1 MYRAGLFHN
10 GVGSGRRNGL
20 QELVQVDV
28 QGGIHGLD
36 RQQHPEPVLVIQ
48 LADRAA
54 TEPANPPEPSVPDQT
69 LVISQLE
76 LQIEQLTAR
85 IAEKDDQLTEKD
97 DQIAA
102 MDGQIAEKDDQI
114 AQLGEEQAALI
125 QANAQLSTQ
134 VDQLREEAETVYILV
149 LRHEDTLLPG
159 LFGDSISVHTRI
171 QEISVSKALYDSCK
185 IGDDVTSMKLHRYLT
200 GSGLS
205 QTSVIV
211 DDKFTR

>member
-1 MYRAGLFHN
+1 MSFQKFFATSMLAA
-10 GVGSGRRNGL
+10 L
-20 QELVQVDV
+20 LTAALILT
-28 QGGIHGLD
+28 GIRLLETVPTAAAAE
-36 RQQHPEPVLVIQ
+36 QPVTEQ
-48 LADRAA
+48 PA
-54 TEPANPPEPSVPDQT
+54 TEPSNPPEPSVPDQM

-76 LQIEQLTAR
+76 LQIEQLTAQ
-85 IAEKDDQLTEKD
+85 IVEKD

-125 QANAQLSTQ
+125 QTNAQLSTQ

-159 LFGDSISVHTRI
+159 LFGDSISVNTRI
-171 QEISVSKALYDSCK
+171 QEISVSKALYDSCQ

-205 QTSVIV
+205 QTTVIV